1 MLDKLK
7 KWIRAFKDDIL
18 AEEGAIALYNAHIEE
33 FREDFHGNIQD
44 HISTLK
50 LLGFR
55 SDEIDRI
62 VLLLTAIVIGPEVKV
77 IVGKERI
84 VESVTHIRDE
94 EIEHIEEFKLHIE
107 ILERLIQKIED
118 KF

>member
-62 VLLLTAIVIGPEVKV
+62 VLPAKQERADKVWLLVHDNKSDDKAVPFVSKITKKLE
-77 IVGKERI
+77 
-84 VESVTHIRDE
+84 HRD
-94 EIEHIEEFKLHIE
+94 K
-107 ILERLIQKIED
+107 
-118 KF
+118 